1 MVPNPSRWLV
11 PALAILTAGP
21 AAPAARGEEK
31 SPAWS
36 REATRAYLDA
46 RAGWWLDWSPA
57 ARGRGT
63 ACNSCHT
70 TLPYALALPAL
81 ARLPGAAPAPA
92 VAQRLLAG
100 VRKRVEKWD
109 ELAAGPAGKDVLSPI
124 SGGARREPA
133 LDAES
138 VLNALTL
145 VANEPPAGG
154 RLSDAADRAL
164 DIMWARQQAGGAW
177 NWLEFGLHP
186 WEDRGDYYGAALA
199 AVAVGTAGSRYARH
213 DDPEIKAKSAV
224 LRKFLRAKRAEK
236 IPLHDRALG
245 LWAASHLTDLFTD
258 GEKKS
263 VIDDLFKVQ
272 GPDGGWSLR
281 DLGKTGTDAGA
292 PGWAIVASHPRGAES
307 DGYATGLVVFAL
319 KRAGVSGRDGRLARG
334 LAWLS
339 TRQAAD
345 GTWPVVYVNKERDPA
360 SNVGKFNRDAGAA
373 FALLA
378 LSEPADRADAPG
390 P

>member
-1 MVPNPSRWLV
+1 MGPNTSRWLV
-11 PALAILTAGP
+11 PAFAILTAGP
-21 AAPAARGEEK
+21 AAPAARAEG
-31 SPAWS
+31 PAWS

-46 RAGWWLDWSPA
+46 RVGWWLDWSPA

-92 VAQRLLAG
+92 VAQRLLDG

-109 ELAAGPAGKDVLSPI
+109 ELAAGPAGKDVLAPI
-124 SGGARREPA
+124 SDGARREPA

-145 VANEPPAGG
+145 VVNEPPAGG
-154 RLSDAADRAL
+154 RLSDAAGRAL
-164 DIMWARQQAGGAW
+164 DIMWARQQPGGAW
-177 NWLEFGLHP
+177 RWLEFGLHP
-186 WEDRGDYYGAALA
+186 WEDHGDYYGAALA
-199 AVAVGTAGSRYARH
+199 AVAAGSAGSRYARH
-213 DDPEIKAKSAV
+213 DDAEIKAKYAA
-224 LRKFLRAKRAEK
+224 LRKFLKAKLAEK
-236 IPLHDRALG
+236 SPLHDRALG
-245 LWAASHLTDLFTD
+245 LWAASHLTDLFTG
-258 GEKKS
+258 GEKQA

-281 DLGKTGTDAGA
+281 DLGKTGAGAGA
-292 PGWAIVASHPRGAES
+292 PGWAIVASSPRGAES

-319 KRAGVSGRDGRLARG
+319 RRAGVSGRDERLARG

-339 TRQAAD
+339 THQAAD
-345 GTWPVVYVNKERDPA
+345 GTWPVVYVNKERDPE

-378 LSEPADRADAPG
+378 LSESN
-390 P
+390 